1 MARVT
6 GRRLVKEVARDMD
19 LPPSVCQEMV
29 HMFVYKCLHHLAEG
43 DEVIIE
49 GLGRLLAKKE
59 RHKGVVTDKNG
70 KKHARSA
77 SVRVRFRR
85 SPILG
90 QIVRKR
96 MLTPEERGLSKE
108 K

>member
-1 MARVT
+1 MVRVT
-6 GRRLVKEVARDMD
+6 GCRLAKEVARDME
-19 LPPSVCQEMV
+19 LPSSVCQEVV
-29 HMFVYKCLHHLAEG
+29 HMFIYKCLHHLAEG
-43 DEVIIE
+43 DEVVIE

-90 QIVRKR
+90 RIVRER
-96 MLTPEERGLSKE
+96 MLTPEERGQSKE